1 MKILSVNAGSSTLKF
16 QMYEMPEEKVL
27 ISGNF
32 ERVGIDN
39 SFYTIKFGGEKIKKE
54 AVLKNHGDAVR
65 ILCDELVSNK
75 IVSNLDEIEAVG
87 HRMVHG
93 GEEYA
98 SSVIIDDDVIKTV
111 RGLIPL
117 APLHNPAN
125 LMGIEAFKEIVP
137 SAKNVGVFDTAFHQ
151 TLPKEAYLY
160 AVPYEWYEKYGVR
173 KYGFHGTSHKFVS
186 QRMNGILGRDDT
198 KIITCHIGSGGSVSA
213 VVNGKSVDTSLGFTP
228 NSGIMMGTRSG
239 DIDYSMIPYVM
250 DKAGISL
257 EEVDN
262 ALNRK
267 SGLAGISGVGSDL
280 RDVEAGIKNGDE
292 MCKLA
297 FDMYV
302 RKIASYIAE
311 YYVLIGG
318 CDAIVFT
325 AGAGERSPLMRE
337 KVMEKLSVLGVK
349 ADPELNKAFGEES
362 LVSSKDSKIPV
373 WTIPTDEEL
382 MIARDTYELVK

>member
-186 QRMNGILGRDDT
+186 QRMNEILGRDDT

-280 RDVEAGIKNGDE
+280 RDVEAGIKNDDD